1 MNIKQVA
8 EMNIAMFGDLMNL
21 VRAVAS
27 WRVAHEMDQ
36 PWAPEYKEVFDKTE
50 SHYRRWNVD
59 NGNGADKMKESMYV
73 ALREIMDAIAYE
85 AAQDALGNSTRHAEA
100 EVKRLEDA
108 FYKRFIEWPVTYI
121 VGLDKCTG
129 EPVWQDPEGNSVEP
143 PRRVGD
149 ELYLVGPDVGES
161 DEG

>member
-8 EMNIAMFGDLMNL
+8 EMNISMFSDLMNL

-27 WRVAHEMDQ
+27 WRVAHEMEMSCED
-36 PWAPEYKEVFDKTE
+36 TE
-50 SHYRRWNVD
+50 SWALGRTEENFRRWNVD

-73 ALREIMDAIAYE
+73 ALREIMDAVAYE

-129 EPVWQDPEGNSVEP
+129 EPVWQDPEGNRVEP

-149 ELYLVGPDVGES
+149 ELYLVRPDGGES
-161 DEG
+161 DED